1 MCSKQPICYKIVAE
15 NTAWNAFVEEYSCI
29 MAEAQKI
36 RQFSLLIKPVSA
48 DCNLACSYCF
58 YLPKAGLYP
67 GTLRHR
73 MSKKTLERVISSYL
87 STGQPI
93 YSFAWQ
99 GGEPTLMGVEFYR
112 QVVELQ
118 SRHGSP
124 GATVANALQ
133 TNATLITEEMARF
146 FSAYRFLVGVSLDGP
161 QELHDRYRRNRKGNG
176 SYRRV
181 LRGIELLMKHR
192 VEVNV
197 LVAVHAGNVD
207 KPREVYRFLVGKGM
221 SFHQYI
227 PIVEFDERGDPL
239 PFTIL
244 PEQWGAFLEGIYEQW
259 LSDGGKVSVR
269 LFDAILARLV
279 GQEPVM
285 CSMGRD
291 CRQYVLVE
299 YNGDIYPCD
308 FFVRPELRLGNIL
321 DVDWQILLDSP
332 RYRDFGLRKS
342 LWNERCQ
349 VCPYLELCHGDCPKH
364 RLYTDGDPS
373 RLSWLCAG
381 WKAFYDRSLSG
392 FQRIARRIQR
402 KRSRELEARLAASA
416 RSLSDTR

>member
-1 MCSKQPICYKIVAE
+1 MASVG
-15 NTAWNAFVEEYSCI
+15 EYSRA
-29 MAEAQKI
+29 MADALHTG
-36 RQFSLLIKPVSA
+36 QFSLLIKPASA

-67 GTLRHR
+67 ATLRHR

-87 STGQPI
+87 ATGQPV

-112 QVVELQ
+112 QAVELQ
-118 SRHGSP
+118 SRHGRP
-124 GATVANALQ
+124 GAIVANALQ
-133 TNATLITEEMARF
+133 TNATLITEEAARL

-161 QELHDRYRRNRKGNG
+161 QELHDRYRRGRKGNG
-176 SYRRV
+176 SYRRA

-197 LVAVHAGNVD
+197 LVAVHAGNVGR
-207 KPREVYRFLVGKGM
+207 PREVYRFLADRGM

-227 PIVEFDERGDPL
+227 PIVEFDERGNPL
-239 PFTIL
+239 PFSIRA
-244 PEQWGAFLEGIYEQW
+244 EQWGAFLEGIYEQW

-269 LFDAILARLV
+269 LFDAILAHLV
-279 GQEPVM
+279 GQEPLL

-291 CRQYVLVE
+291 CRQYFVVE
-299 YNGDIYPCD
+299 HNGDLYPCD

-321 DVDWQILLDSP
+321 DTDWPILLDSP
-332 RYRDFGLRKS
+332 RYRDFGRQKS

-349 VCPYLELCHGDCPKH
+349 ACPHLELCQGDCLKH
-364 RLYTDGDPS
+364 RLYADGDPR

-381 WKAFYDRSLSG
+381 WKAFYDQSLPG
-392 FQRIARRIQR
+392 FKRIARRIQR
-402 KRSRELEARLAASA
+402 QRSRELEARLAASA
-416 RSLSDTR
+416 RVLSATR